1 MGHRR
6 EQPQFPKPYDFVP
19 FTEQQ
24 DQQRPFGHQAFRLQ
38 DTLSGRLVV
47 QIELQTLLHIS
58 SGSYALS
65 EDLGLKAGFVIKDMY
80 KVLRNGIAVP
90 AIPGST
96 LKGGVRT
103 LVEAVT
109 NSCLIAVPGKLRR
122 KLPRSQGRSCG
133 GNQLC
138 PACALFGAMGQLARV
153 SFSDVLF
160 VSGDSEIFRLPSLY
174 RTRAEDSYQYVDAND
189 RLKGRK
195 FYLHGIPQRH
205 REGGYAEALKAGS
218 VLRGNIDFTN
228 LTPAELGL
236 LCFGL
241 GLDNSFQLA
250 LGGGKPLAMGRVKIS
265 AQELQLQQTA
275 SFLEYE
281 TGNAVLAGNVLTTAV
296 SDYITQA
303 EPLIQDV
310 QLEAVRRILDPNNQ
324 RPAPTGTY

>member
-24 DQQRPFGHQAFRLQ
+24 DQQRPFGHQAFHLQ
-38 DTLSGRLVV
+38 DTLSGRVV
-47 QIELQTLLHIS
+47 VTIELQTLLHIS

-153 SFSDVLF
+153 SFSDALF

-205 REGGYAEALKAGS
+205 REGGYAEAIKAGS

-250 LGGGKPLAMGRVKIS
+250 LGGGKPLAMGRVKIT

-296 SDYITQA
+296 ADYITQA
-303 EPLIQDV
+303 DPLLQDV

>member
-24 DQQRPFGHQAFRLQ
+24 DQKRPPGHDAFHLQ
-38 DTLSGRLVV
+38 DSLSGRLEVE
-47 QIELQTLLHIS
+47 IELQTLLHIS

-65 EDLGLKAGFVIKDMY
+65 EDLGLTAGFVIKDMY
-80 KVLRNGIAVP
+80 KVLRDGVPVP

-96 LKGGVRT
+96 LKGGVRA

-122 KLPRSQGRSCG
+122 KLPRHQGRSCQ
-133 GNQLC
+133 GNKLC

-153 SFSDVLF
+153 SFSDALF

-174 RTRAEDSYQYVDAND
+174 RTRADESYQYVDAD
-189 RLKGRK
+189 DKLKGRK
-195 FYLHGIPQRH
+195 FYMHGIPQKH
-205 REGGYAEALKAGS
+205 KNTGMAEALAAGS
-218 VLRGNIDFTN
+218 KLQGNIDFTN
-228 LTPAELGL
+228 LSPAELGL

-250 LGGGKPLAMGRVKIS
+250 LGGGKPLAMGRVKIV
-265 AQELQLQQTA
+265 AQVLQLQQTA

-281 TGNAVLAGNVLTTAV
+281 TGNAVLSDNVLATAV

-310 QLEAVRRILDPNNQ
+310 QRETVRRILDPNNQ